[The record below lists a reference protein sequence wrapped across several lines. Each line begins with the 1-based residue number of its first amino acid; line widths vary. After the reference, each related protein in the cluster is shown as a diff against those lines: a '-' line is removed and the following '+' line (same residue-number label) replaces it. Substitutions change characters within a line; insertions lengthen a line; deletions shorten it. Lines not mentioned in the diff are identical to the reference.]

1 MSDIL
6 PDAILST
13 AYTSSGSFKANI
25 RHPEGGHLDK
35 DASSG
40 AFKVGY
46 RGTPRTTASRP
57 GQAAEALDW
66 ASLAGA
72 VVLGGRANHAAAGWG
87 FSRSA
92 YELYTLNSRGQS
104 LDPLNNREARGPVID
119 MFAYG
124 MFGAAAG
131 GRKLLGLR
139 GTGAAALDF
148 TAGIAG
154 SAAIANTGAEVAA
167 NWDKMTDAQRA
178 WAALQLGFF
187 GKQAFKQT
195 AGGYNALR
203 TGIAA
208 QRRALGID
216 PRTPEEYDLV
226 AERAGK
232 GQSVDDVP
240 NALGQM
246 RANNAS
252 AALANR
258 IAELRGVDDP
268 AKVAESRSKDER
280 YAARKAETEER
291 AANETQLGHDLEVA
305 DQSKAGYDAMRTGN
319 VKSGE
324 RKPLT
329 FRSWEQYQQFQTEF
343 QEAMKGIRVDGKPVT
358 AQAQVI
364 GSATTFYSNNPDKPL
379 GHHFDR
385 NRAEGDTSDMD
396 IDLYSPEMAK
406 HMARLPNPAVNDKV
420 MVGGEKTIFKS
431 NGAGGLYSQFPQ
443 LEEFARRWKGIL
455 GRDIEIKLKIDITP
469 VEQIKT
475 PRQGPIE
482 FFRKEGAQ

>member
-1 MSDIL
+1 M
-6 PDAILST
+6 
-13 AYTSSGSFKANI
+13 
-25 RHPEGGHLDK
+25 
-35 DASSG
+35 
-40 AFKVGY
+40 
-46 RGTPRTTASRP
+46 
-57 GQAAEALDW
+57 
-66 ASLAGA
+66 LAGA
-72 VVLGGRANHAAAGWG
+72 VALGGPLTDAALAWGTFRAGQG
-87 FSRSA
+87 
-92 YELYTLNSRGQS
+92 LYTLNSRDQS
-104 LDPLNNREARGPVID
+104 LNPLKNPEARSYELN
-119 MFAYG
+119 MLA
-124 MFGAAAG
+124 FGTAAG
-131 GRKLLGLR
+131 ARVGSKLLGPAGVAGLN
-139 GTGAAALDF
+139 LS
-148 TAGIAG
+148 AGIANT
-154 SAAIANTGAEVAA
+154 AAVGNFGADVAG
-167 NWDKMTDAQRA
+167 NWNKMSNGERA

-187 GKQAFKQT
+187 GKQAFNHT
-195 AGGYNALR
+195 MGGYNALR

-358 AQAQVI
+358 AQSQVI
-364 GSATTFYSNNPDKPL
+364 GSATTFYSNNPDNPL

-385 NRAEGDTSDMD
+385 RFGLGEGKRSDVD
-396 IDLYSPEMAK
+396 IDLYSPEMAA
-406 HMARLPNPAVNDKV
+406 HMARLPNPPVNDKV
-420 MVGGEKTIFKS
+420 MVDGEKTLFKS
-431 NGAGGLYSQFPQ
+431 SEPGGLYSQFPV
-443 LEEFARRWKGIL
+443 LGKFADKWSKIL
-455 GRDIEIKLKIDITP
+455 GREVDIKLKIDISPIGKIRRPT
-469 VEQIKT
+469 E
-475 PRQGPIE
+475 GPIE
-482 FFRKEGAQ
+482 FYRKEEAK